1 MQAAVASRTAV
12 GVLTFCMLA
21 AVAGEAAAQP
31 QAAQAQ
37 AAQTQADQTQADQ
50 TQTNRGPNPA
60 APNLKRQP
68 APPPLGWRAQKQSP
82 TQEAP
87 SAADEAPPPSQGCPD
102 PGRKLELIV

>member
-21 AVAGEAAAQP
+21 AVAGEATAQP

-37 AAQTQADQTQADQ
+37 TGQAQADQ
-50 TQTNRGPNPA
+50 TQTDRGPNPA

-68 APPPLGWRAQKQSP
+68 APPPPGWRAQKQGP

-87 SAADEAPPPSQGCPD
+87 SAADEAPPPGQGCPD